1 MKPVFVSAYFLEGES
16 LPVACNP
23 TTSRNERVQPR
34 STPKKPLPK
43 VMNAR
48 HLSGGKRTK
57 EAIDVQRSSVPQ
69 EIYKPPPGS
78 MFFISFLYSH
88 PLSAAGHCFD
98 IVKRDYLFVTLVRNT
113 CNPSPPP
120 PSNPTPGNLSWFT
133 RHHKMQN
140 LMKVLSRF
148 SNTLPKT
155 FKIREDP

>member
-1 MKPVFVSAYFLEGES
+1 MLAWENLCPPVKNVDLMKPVFVSAYFLEGES

-78 MFFISFLYSH
+78 TFFISFLFSH

-113 CNPSPPP
+113 CNPSPPHP
-120 PSNPTPGNLSWFT
+120 PPIPLQEISHGL
-133 RHHKMQN
+133 QGI
-140 LMKVLSRF
+140 
-148 SNTLPKT
+148 
-155 FKIREDP
+155 IRCRT